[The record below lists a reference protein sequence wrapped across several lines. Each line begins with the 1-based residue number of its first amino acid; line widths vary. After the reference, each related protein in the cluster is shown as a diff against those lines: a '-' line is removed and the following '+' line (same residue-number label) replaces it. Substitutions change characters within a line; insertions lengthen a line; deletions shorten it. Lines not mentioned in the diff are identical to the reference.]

1 VPDTATRSTTR
12 RPELPTY
19 QYACTTCD
27 ERLEAQQSF
36 TDDPLTVC
44 PSCEGRLRKVF
55 NAVGIVFKGSGFYR
69 NDSRSAP
76 ANATSDSSPSTESKT
91 VESGSG
97 ADSSKGSESGK
108 DAGSGKTP
116 GKASEQGAT
125 KKPAAGAG
133 ESSSGASKSPART
146 DAQAT
151 GRGRRSESAA

>member
-1 VPDTATRSTTR
+1 M
-12 RPELPTY
+12 PTY
-19 QYACTTCD
+19 QYACTACD

-36 TDDPLTVC
+36 TDDALTVC

-69 NDSRSAP
+69 NDSRTPP
-76 ANATSDSSPSTESKT
+76 ANGTSDSSPSTESKT

-108 DAGSGKTP
+108 DGGSGKTP

-133 ESSSGASKSPART
+133 ESSSGASKSPARP
-146 DAQAT
+146 DAQPT